1 MVGVEQRLAE
11 LAGHDKDVER
21 LRAETELE
29 RAGIVI
35 SDRPRQS

>member
-1 MVGVEQRLAE
+1 
-11 LAGHDKDVER
+11 VER